1 MTSAGQTHWDGWH
14 RKDTSMNRQKTTEQ
28 LTMQSWIP
36 EEFEEMTVGTR
47 TQVQTGLKYYL
58 GKMQY
63 KTI

>member
-1 MTSAGQTHWDGWH
+1 
-14 RKDTSMNRQKTTEQ
+14 
-28 LTMQSWIP
+28 MQSWIP

-63 KTI
+63 KTM

>member
-1 MTSAGQTHWDGWH
+1 
-14 RKDTSMNRQKTTEQ
+14 MNRQKTTEQ
-28 LTMQSWIP
+28 LTMQSRIP

-58 GKMQY
+58 MQTVGKMQF